1 MKKLKEEPIN
11 IFKIVFLVH
20 IIFFVNCDSNLPKQE
35 NRDKQWDASIETD
48 LTKEFFFNCT
58 GARDT
63 VFANGDYLKYIPI
76 DKEHYEIEIKIND
89 VLDTLDFY
97 LGCKTHSGMIP
108 KVLFRSDLGYLGL
121 GQGSSS
127 YRYLTLC
134 SLNKEVKKININK
147 FETARDVSSEND
159 GFLFIKDNWL
169 VLYDRNDEKFF
180 FKSLLSDGKSFMAK
194 EFELHK
200 NKAVIICEDDNSI
213 TYFLDEFIVRDT
225 IPQLIEVW

>member
-11 IFKIVFLVH
+11 PFSILFL
-20 IIFFVNCDSNLPKQE
+20 IIFFVNCKGKSPKQE
-35 NRDKQWDASIETD
+35 YSDKQRDVSREIT

-58 GARDT
+58 GAGDT

-76 DKEHYEIEIKIND
+76 DKENYEIEIKIND

-97 LGCKTHSGMIP
+97 LSCKTYSGMIP

-134 SLNKEVKKININK
+134 SLNKEAEKISINK

-169 VLYDRNDEKFF
+169 VLYYIDKEKFF
-180 FKSLLSDGKSFMAK
+180 CKRLLHDGKSSTAR
-194 EFELHK
+194 EFILYK
-200 NKAVIICEDDNSI
+200 NRAEIICEDDDQL
-213 TYFLDEFIVRDT
+213 TYFLDEFIVRDS
-225 IPQLIEVW
+225 IP

>member
-11 IFKIVFLVH
+11 PFSIVFL
-20 IIFFVNCDSNLPKQE
+20 IIFFVNCKGNLPKQE
-35 NRDKQWDASIETD
+35 NRDKQGDVSNEMT
-48 LTKEFFFNCT
+48 LTKEVFFNCT
-58 GARDT
+58 GAGDT

-76 DKEHYEIEIKIND
+76 DKDHYEIEIKIND

-97 LGCKTHSGMIP
+97 LGCKTNSGMIP

-134 SLNKEVKKININK
+134 SLNKEAVKININK
-147 FETARDVSSEND
+147 FETAIDVSSEND

-169 VLYDRNDEKFF
+169 FLYDRSKEKFF
-180 FKSLLSDGKSFMAK
+180 CRKLPSDGKGFMAK
-194 EFELHK
+194 EFILYK
-200 NKAVIICEDDNSI
+200 NRAAIICEDGESI
-213 TYFLDEFIVRDT
+213 TYFLDEFIVRDS
-225 IPQLIEVW
+225 I

>member
-1 MKKLKEEPIN
+1 MKKLKEELIN
-11 IFKIVFLVH
+11 PFSIVFL
-20 IIFFVNCDSNLPKQE
+20 IIFFVNCKDNSPKQE
-35 NRDKQWDASIETD
+35 NKDMQKDVSHEMILA
-48 LTKEFFFNCT
+48 KELFFNCT

-63 VFANGDYLKYIPI
+63 VFSNGDYLKYIPI

-89 VLDTLDFY
+89 VLDTLDLY

-134 SLNKEVKKININK
+134 SLNKDAKEININR
-147 FETARDVSSEND
+147 FETAIDVSSEND
-159 GFLFIKDNWL
+159 GFLFTKDNWL
-169 VLYDRNDEKFF
+169 VLYDRKNEKFF
-180 FKSLLSDGKSFMAK
+180 CKNLLSDGKNLMAK

-200 NKAVIICEDDNSI
+200 NKAVIMRENGDSE
-213 TYFLDEFIVRDT
+213 TYFLDEFIVRGSL
-225 IPQLIEVW
+225 P

>member
-11 IFKIVFLVH
+11 PFSIVFL
-20 IIFFVNCDSNLPKQE
+20 IIFFVNCKGNSPKQE
-35 NRDKQWDASIETD
+35 NKDMQKDVSHEMTLA
-48 LTKEFFFNCT
+48 KELFFNCT

-63 VFANGDYLKYIPI
+63 VFSNGDYLKYIPI

-97 LGCKTHSGMIP
+97 LDCKTHSGMIP
-108 KVLFRSDLGYLGL
+108 KVLFRTDLGYLGL

-134 SLNKEVKKININK
+134 SLNKEGKKNNIKK
-147 FETARDVSSEND
+147 FETAIDVSSEND
-159 GFLFIKDNWL
+159 GFLFIKENWL
-169 VLYDRNDEKFF
+169 VLYDRNKEKFF
-180 FKSLLSDGKSFMAK
+180 CKNLLSDGKSSMVK

-200 NKAVIICEDDNSI
+200 NRAAIIYENGDSL
-213 TYFLDEFIVRDT
+213 TYFLSEFIVRDS
-225 IPQLIEVW
+225 IP